1 VGVHPAAGVSA
12 AWLVAVSSNGAA
24 SIHRTRTRTLPLG
37 NLNEDSG
44 AVPNPDELRA
54 VVTLTPVAPAAV
66 SRESNQ
72 VALNI
77 A

>member
-1 VGVHPAAGVSA
+1 
-12 AWLVAVSSNGAA
+12 VAVSSNGAA